1 MFTININFISSAT
14 QTNTTYAYLLILLVN
29 KQQTAGPHSNHDKF
43 INSIHSCCESKHYVN
58 KKKILLLAVCNIAFL
73 ICAIF
78 NIFMHR
84 WQKTKRAADDFP
96 IKLHNIF
103 DSRFFVFIWLFEWN
117 KNNRIASVSNGMLN
131 FILEAKNKIY
141 ECEFV

>member
-58 KKKILLLAVCNIAFL
+58 KKKYCYLLYAILLFL
-73 ICAIF
+73 YVPYSTYLCTDDKKRKELQMTFRLNYIIF
-78 NIFMHR
+78 SIL
-84 WQKTKRAADDFP
+84 DF
-96 IKLHNIF
+96 LFSF
-103 DSRFFVFIWLFEWN
+103 DCLSETRTIE
-117 KNNRIASVSNGMLN
+117 
-131 FILEAKNKIY
+131 
-141 ECEFV
+141 